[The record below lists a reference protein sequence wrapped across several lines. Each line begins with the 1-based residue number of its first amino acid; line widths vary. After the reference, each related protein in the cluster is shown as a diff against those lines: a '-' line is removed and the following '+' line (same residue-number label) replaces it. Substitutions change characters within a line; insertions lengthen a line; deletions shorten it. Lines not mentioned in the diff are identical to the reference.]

1 MPVVGPIS
9 QVEPLL
15 VCEMKACAAAAVSSS
30 KYVAGLAPIP
40 ACVKAAAARVVSPI
54 VVLLIVPSVM
64 FAQVIAGNGIA
75 IASNGSSNY
84 TVKTPPLLAIAIPL
98 PAITCAGNFGI
109 VAIFTRARGWTLMRT
124 VGRAITSALRLRP
137 AGPQG

>member
-64 FAQVIAGNGIA
+64 FGP
-75 IASNGSSNY
+75 SNGSSND

-109 VAIFTRARGWTLMRT
+109 VAIFTRARGCTLIRT
-124 VGRAITSALRLRP
+124 AGRVITPALRLQP
-137 AGPQG
+137 AGPQ

>member
-1 MPVVGPIS
+1 MPVVGPIT

-15 VCEMKACAAAAVSSS
+15 VCEMNACAAALVSSS
-30 KYVAGLAPIP
+30 GYVTGHAATLAS
-40 ACVKAAAARVVSPI
+40 VKAAAARVVSPI

-64 FAQVIAGNGIA
+64 FGP
-75 IASNGSSNY
+75 SNGSSND

-124 VGRAITSALRLRP
+124 VGRVIRSALRLQP